1 MIRLCSPSIWS
12 GLRSAEMT
20 ICFFWSIS
28 ALKVWKN
35 SSCVESLPAMNCT
48 SSTIST
54 STARNCCLKVIVS
67 RKRSAWTK
75 RYMNCSAER

>member
-1 MIRLCSPSIWS
+1 MRSSRSLISP
-12 GLRSAEMT
+12 GARSAEMT
-20 ICFFWSIS
+20 ICLLWSMS

-35 SSCVESLPAMNCT
+35 SSCVLSLPAMNCT

-54 STARNCCLKVIVS
+54 STERKSSLKSITCFS
-67 RKRSAWTK
+67 RSAWMK